1 MNRVRQMMAGMTPE
15 QAVSNLMQTNPQFAK
30 FVQENRGKTPAQ
42 IAREHGIDPSLL
54 GIR

>member
-1 MNRVRQMMAGMTPE
+1 MMAGMTPE
-15 QAVSNLMQTNPQFAK
+15 QAMAQLMRGNQQFAK
-30 FVQENRGKTPAQ
+30 FVNDNRGKTPAQ